1 VVFIAVNIFERIAK
15 SFPGLG
21 LKLRQAGMAETPEQF
36 VKKAFF
42 AAFYMT
48 TFVVFLLGA
57 LFLRLNILLR
67 LLYFVSPFLFV
78 VLFLYFMKLPE
89 VKIQQKER
97 EIDKEIVFAGRF
109 LVIELES
116 GVPLYNSLINVSKS
130 YRTIGKA
137 INEIIENVDL
147 GATMEESIEEAI
159 ELTPSENFRKLLWQ
173 IMNSLKTGAD
183 VSASLNAVV
192 EQVTREQI
200 IAVKEYGRKLNPL
213 AMFYMMIA
221 VIVPSLGVAMLIV
234 LSSFLAFELGIS
246 TLLILALFIGF
257 VQLMFITII
266 RSSRPSVDI

>member
-21 LKLRQAGMAETPEQF
+21 LKLRQAGMAYTPEQF
-36 VKKAFF
+36 VKKAVF
-42 AAFYMT
+42 ASFYMT

-57 LFLRLNILLR
+57 LFLRLNIFLR
-67 LLYFVSPFLFV
+67 FLYFVFPLLFV
-78 VLFLYFMKLPE
+78 ALFLYFMKLPE
-89 VKIQQKER
+89 AKIIQKER
-97 EIDKEIVFAGRF
+97 EIDRELVFAGRF
-109 LVIELES
+109 LVIELDS
-116 GVPLYNSLINVSKS
+116 GVPLYNALINVSKS

-137 INEIIENVDL
+137 IKQIIENIDL
-147 GATMEESIEEAI
+147 GATMEEAIEEAI
-159 ELTPSENFRKLLWQ
+159 ELTPSEDFRKLLWQ

-183 VSASLNAVV
+183 VSSSLNAVV

-246 TLLILALFIGF
+246 ALLILALFIAF
-257 VQLMFITII
+257 IQFMFIAMI
-266 RSSRPSVDI
+266 RASRPSVDI